1 MSFFKHV
8 AEYDVGELSKQIAN
22 HPELWDAHTVRK
34 TAPNTPHSRMSD
46 IWVRY
51 NDVDPFE
58 KSGDYRTFNDRH
70 VPIWYPAWTELPA
83 LRPILFDLLAQVEG
97 EMIGGVLITRI
108 PPGGR
113 IDPHSDKGWHVDYY
127 DKFYVAIHSPKG
139 ARFHDESGEF
149 LEPSVGSVY
158 RYDNRREHSVTNS
171 GTTDRVTLI
180 VCIRTDKYLGEPR

>member
-8 AEYDVGELSKQIAN
+8 AEYDVGELSKQIDN

-51 NDVDPFE
+51 NDVAPFE

-97 EMIGGVLITRI
+97 EMIGPSLRQGVACRLLRQVLRGAPRPERCPI
-108 PPGGR
+108 P
-113 IDPHSDKGWHVDYY
+113 
-127 DKFYVAIHSPKG
+127 
-139 ARFHDESGEF
+139 
-149 LEPSVGSVY
+149 
-158 RYDNRREHSVTNS
+158 RRVRGVPRTIR
-171 GTTDRVTLI
+171 GLRVSL
-180 VCIRTDKYLGEPR
+180 R